1 MASRATRVRCGDVE
15 LKLTL
20 TAKQLDRPFDTAV
33 IAPFLKAYSKKVG
46 ALEPVTLAQVSV
58 VRVDDEQ
65 IGDLSL
71 ASSVVLLVSEVVET
85 EIFLKTP
92 AVTQES
98 LAANPFGA
106 VGGGVS
112 GAQAAAGTVDFDGDE
127 RSAIEK
133 LKDERRARRKAEGE
147 AESGL
152 SLGDRV
158 TVDGLTSETG
168 RAINGE
174 AGTLVR
180 FVAESGRWEVRLD
193 SQSERTFNL
202 KSENLSQIVRF
213 KESFNMKADAA
224 APPPAPAAPP
234 PAAAEGPPSAPFRV
248 LEAAEETVGTLEV
261 ELASVRAAFD
271 LIDVEDVEAAD
282 ELDNVAR
289 RGTALVAT
297 AGRLQGELDE
307 LEFGGLEAAVR
318 DEARSERRAVHARL
332 EQLLPEASALQK
344 RVLAAR
350 K

>member
-133 LKDERRARRKAEGE
+133 LKDERRARRKADE
-147 AESGL
+147 AENGL
-152 SLGDRV
+152 AVGDRV

-202 KSENLSQIVRF
+202 KSENLRQIVRF

-224 APPPAPAAPP
+224 APAPAPAAP

-318 DEARSERRAVHARL
+318 DEARAERRAVHARL

>member
-133 LKDERRARRKAEGE
+133 LKDERRARRKADSEGE
-147 AESGL
+147 SGF
-152 SLGDRV
+152 SVGDRV

-168 RAINGE
+168 KAINGE
-174 AGTLVR
+174 AGALVR

-202 KSENLSQIVRF
+202 KAENLSQIVRF

-224 APPPAPAAPP
+224 APAPPAPP

-318 DEARSERRAVHARL
+318 DEARAERRAVHARL

>member
-147 AESGL
+147 SDSGL
-152 SLGDRV
+152 AVGDRV

-174 AGTLVR
+174 AGALVR
-180 FVAESGRWEVRLD
+180 FVAESERWEVRLD
-193 SQSERTFNL
+193 CQSERTFNL

-213 KESFNMKADAA
+213 KESFNTKADDAA
-224 APPPAPAAPP
+224 PAPAPPP
-234 PAAAEGPPSAPFRV
+234 PAAAEGAPSAPFRV

-318 DEARSERRAVHARL
+318 DEARAERRAVHARL

>member
-224 APPPAPAAPP
+224 APAPAPAAP

-248 LEAAEETVGTLEV
+248 LEAAEETVGILEV

-318 DEARSERRAVHARL
+318 DEARAERRAVHARL

-344 RVLAAR
+344 RVLGAR

>member
-46 ALEPVTLAQVSV
+46 ALEPVSLAQVSV

-147 AESGL
+147 SDSGL
-152 SLGDRV
+152 AVGDRV

-224 APPPAPAAPP
+224 TPAPPAPAAPP
-234 PAAAEGPPSAPFRV
+234 AAAEGPSSAERGTTPQTAEERCLPRRRRRLPSAKSRSSGF
-248 LEAAEETVGTLEV
+248 AANSETVRQRRSDSQRSPRRHSLS
-261 ELASVRAAFD
+261 ASIRHSWSGNFC
-271 LIDVEDVEAAD
+271 
-282 ELDNVAR
+282 R
-289 RGTALVAT
+289 R
-297 AGRLQGELDE
+297 
-307 LEFGGLEAAVR
+307 
-318 DEARSERRAVHARL
+318 RS
-332 EQLLPEASALQK
+332 
-344 RVLAAR
+344 
-350 K
+350 

>member
-98 LAANPFGA
+98 LSANPFGA

-147 AESGL
+147 GDSGF
-152 SLGDRV
+152 SVGDRV

-224 APPPAPAAPP
+224 APAPAPAAP

-318 DEARSERRAVHARL
+318 DEARAERRAVHARL

>member
-1 MASRATRVRCGDVE
+1 MTSRATRVRCGDVE

-224 APPPAPAAPP
+224 APAPAPP
-234 PAAAEGPPSAPFRV
+234 PADAAEGQPSAPFRV

-297 AGRLQGELDE
+297 AGRLRGEHDE

-318 DEARSERRAVHARL
+318 DEARAERRAVHARL

-344 RVLAAR
+344 RVRAAR

>member
-147 AESGL
+147 GESGF
-152 SLGDRV
+152 SVGDRV

-174 AGTLVR
+174 AGALVR

-224 APPPAPAAPP
+224 AP
-234 PAAAEGPPSAPFRV
+234 APFRV

-318 DEARSERRAVHARL
+318 DEARAERRAVHARL

>member
-147 AESGL
+147 SESGL
-152 SLGDRV
+152 AVGDCV

-168 RAINGE
+168 KAINGE
-174 AGTLVR
+174 AGALVR

-224 APPPAPAAPP
+224 APAPAPAAP

-318 DEARSERRAVHARL
+318 DEARAERRAVHARL

>member
-1 MASRATRVRCGDVE
+1 M
-15 LKLTL
+15 
-20 TAKQLDRPFDTAV
+20 
-33 IAPFLKAYSKKVG
+33 
-46 ALEPVTLAQVSV
+46 
-58 VRVDDEQ
+58 
-65 IGDLSL
+65 
-71 ASSVVLLVSEVVET
+71 
-85 EIFLKTP
+85 
-92 AVTQES
+92 
-98 LAANPFGA
+98 
-106 VGGGVS
+106 GGG
-112 GAQAAAGTVDFDGDE
+112 AD
-127 RSAIEK
+127 
-133 LKDERRARRKAEGE
+133 
-147 AESGL
+147 SGL
-152 SLGDRV
+152 AVGDRV

-168 RAINGE
+168 KAINGE

-193 SQSERTFNL
+193 NQSERTFNL

-224 APPPAPAAPP
+224 APAPAAP
-234 PAAAEGPPSAPFRV
+234 PAAAEGAPSAPFRV

-318 DEARSERRAVHARL
+318 DEARAERRAVHARL

>member
-147 AESGL
+147 SDSGL
-152 SLGDRV
+152 AVGDRV

-174 AGTLVR
+174 AGALVR

-193 SQSERTFNL
+193 SHSQRTFNL

-224 APPPAPAAPP
+224 APAPAAPP

-248 LEAAEETVGTLEV
+248 LEAAAETVGTLEV

-318 DEARSERRAVHARL
+318 DEARAERRAVHARL